1 MILRGELYIADLDP
15 VVGLEQ
21 GGLRPVL
28 VVQNDMGNRYSP
40 TVVVLAV
47 TSQLQKARLPTHVQV
62 PAAGHGLQKDSVILA
77 EQLRTLDKRR
87 LHERIGRLS
96 PEYMACVERALAVE
110 LGL

>member
-15 VVGLEQ
+15 VVGSEQ

-28 VVQNDMGNRYSP
+28 VVQNDTGNRYSP

-62 PAAGHGLQKDSVILA
+62 PAAGHGLQRDSVILA

-87 LHERIGRLS
+87 LHERIGRLA
-96 PEYMACVERALAVE
+96 PEYMERIARALAVE

>member
-1 MILRGELYIADLDP
+1 MIARGELYVADLDP
-15 VVGLEQ
+15 VVGSEQ

-47 TSQLQKARLPTHVQV
+47 TSQLHKARLPTHVQV

-87 LHERIGRLS
+87 LHERIGQLS
-96 PEYMACVERALAVE
+96 PEYMAQVARALAIE